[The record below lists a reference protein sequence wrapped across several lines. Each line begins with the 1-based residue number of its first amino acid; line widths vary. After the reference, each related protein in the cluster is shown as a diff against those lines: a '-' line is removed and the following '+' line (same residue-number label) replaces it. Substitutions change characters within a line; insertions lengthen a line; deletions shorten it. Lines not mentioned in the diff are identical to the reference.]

1 MTRRGRFVTLEGAD
15 GAGKTTS
22 LGVARRHL
30 EGLGVDL
37 AVTREPGG
45 TPLAEE
51 LRNLLLAPREEAVSP
66 MAETLLMFAARAQ
79 HVQTVIAPALAAG
92 RWVLCERFTDAT
104 RAYQGA
110 GRGIDEGAIDALAG
124 LAHPNLQPDL
134 TLYLDL
140 PVELALERIGGD
152 ALRLAEDRF
161 EREQAAFFQRVRNG
175 YLSLAQREPRICV
188 IDAAGA
194 PEAVAQRIAE
204 RLDALAA
211 AAL

>member
-51 LRNLLLAPREEAVSP
+51 LRSLLLAPRTEAVAP
-66 MAETLLMFAARAQ
+66 IAETLLMFAARAQ
-79 HVQTVIAPALAAG
+79 HVHTVIAPALAAG

-110 GRGIDEGAIDALAG
+110 GRGIDEAAIDALAD
-124 LAHPNLQPDL
+124 LAHPGLRPDL

-140 PVELALERIGGD
+140 PVEVALERVGGD
-152 ALRLAEDRF
+152 ELRLAEDRF
-161 EREQAAFFQRVRNG
+161 ESEQAAFFQRVRNG
-175 YLSLAQREPRICV
+175 YLALARREPRICV
-188 IDAAGA
+188 IDAAGT
-194 PEAVAQRIAE
+194 PEAVAQRISE
-204 RLDALAA
+204 RLDALAG